1 MSKALELAKECGA
14 SIFTASGEGSQV
26 ITSFSAL
33 RLDAFFRRAQAM
45 ALRDAA
51 RVIENSNP
59 QVAGK
64 VQQWADE
71 LEAGK

>member
-1 MSKALELAKECGA
+1 MSKATELAKECGLLSDTGHLYA
-14 SIFTASGEGSQV
+14 DEIET
-26 ITSFSAL
+26 
-33 RLDAFFRRAQAM
+33 FFRRAQAM